1 MGGPGSGFG
10 IKRPDHPTGEL
21 LLGKDRAFLK
31 TQKKHLKS
39 VFSNLPDPSCHKH
52 KLERD
57 RAAGRMDYD
66 MNAPLRKMIGLE
78 YKEMQE
84 IARQNAEDAMQVYL
98 DIMRDPETAP
108 SVKLAAADRVMERA
122 FGKTAQMNLNIN
134 TSIDSNPMD
143 LSDADLT
150 REIKAI
156 VGKVKT
162 IESGGSQ
169 TEEVEG
175 EVRPKNLREYN

>member
-1 MGGPGSGFG
+1 MGGPGSGHG
-10 IKRPDHPTGEL
+10 IKRPDHPGGEL

-39 VFSNLPDPSCHKH
+39 VFSDLPDPSCHAH
-52 KLERD
+52 KLARD
-57 RAAGRMDYD
+57 RAKGNKDYE
-66 MNAPLRKMIGLE
+66 MSAPLRKMIGLE

-84 IARQNAEDAMQVYL
+84 IARQNADEAMQVYL
-98 DIMRDPETAP
+98 DIMRDPDSAG
-108 SVKLAAADRVMERA
+108 SVKLAAADRIMERA
-122 FGKTAQMNLNIN
+122 FGKTAQMNLNVN
-134 TSIDSNPMD
+134 ATLDGNPMD

-169 TEEVEG
+169 TEEVES